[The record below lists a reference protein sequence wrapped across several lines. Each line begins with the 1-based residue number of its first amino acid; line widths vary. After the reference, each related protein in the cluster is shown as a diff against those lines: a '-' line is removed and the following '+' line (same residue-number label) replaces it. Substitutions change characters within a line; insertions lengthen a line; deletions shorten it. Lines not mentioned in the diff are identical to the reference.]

1 MKSYQTLDIRIFSI
15 SNWLAGCLPSTVSP
29 LQIQECFLVVLFF
42 WLGKKS
48 CLSQN
53 SEILEGDY
61 PQVWGRCDPLKW
73 LAMVVKVTGQMF
85 PIFDLMSQ
93 KTESVKL
100 QKIRELYC
108 FGVVQVHA
116 YRSCSVQYEM
126 HSWYQMQCEVQY
138 EFCLGP
144 NKTYLPG
151 WCMYSHTLGYP
162 TRPSS
167 SH

>member
-1 MKSYQTLDIRIFSI
+1 MFRLSF
-15 SNWLAGCLPSTVSP
+15 
-29 LQIQECFLVVLFF
+29 FLKR
-42 WLGKKS
+42 KKIVFDWIHD
-48 CLSQN
+48 
-53 SEILEGDY
+53 SEILWRLS
-61 PQVWGRCDPLKW
+61 QVWGRFCFLDVLGLVAGCFTLRIVRRRSNALQPNKAIRDTVQPFEMICHGGEGDRTIL
-73 LAMVVKVTGQMF
+73 
-85 PIFDLMSQ
+85 PIFDFMSQ

-116 YRSCSVQYEM
+116 YRSCSVQYE
-126 HSWYQMQCEVQY
+126 
-138 EFCLGP
+138 FCLGP